1 MSEWTI
7 KKALEWTEGYLAD
20 KGDEN
25 PRLSAQ
31 WLLSEACGLSRT
43 QLFINFDRPLS
54 EDERGVLR
62 GYVRRRGAGEPL
74 QYITGEVAFRHITV
88 KVRPGVLIPRP
99 ETEVLVSEVLAALPT
114 PGPRDVAWNPEA
126 AEQEREAVAAV
137 KKALE
142 EAGESASLSVGGD
155 LGRPSP
161 QARLPHSGG
170 PTEVGPY
177 GGLTGSLQIHARKMS
192 GALYSSTRSN
202 ISRGAPQMGHM

>member
-43 QLFINFDRPLS
+43 QLFVNFDRLLS

-62 GYVRRRGAGEPL
+62 DYVRRRGAGEPL
-74 QYITGEVAFRHITV
+74 QYITGEVAFRHINV

-99 ETEVLVSEVLAALPT
+99 ETEVLVSEVLAADARPPRCGVEPRGRRAGARGCRRREEG
-114 PGPRDVAWNPEA
+114 PG
-126 AEQEREAVAAV
+126 
-137 KKALE
+137 
-142 EAGESASLSVGGD
+142 GGGGICFP
-155 LGRPSP
+155 LRRGRPWSP
-161 QARLPHSGG
+161 LGC
-170 PTEVGPY
+170 E
-177 GGLTGSLQIHARKMS
+177 
-192 GALYSSTRSN
+192 
-202 ISRGAPQMGHM
+202 

>member
-43 QLFINFDRPLS
+43 QLFVNFDRLLS

-62 GYVRRRGAGEPL
+62 DYVRRRGAGEPL
-74 QYITGEVAFRHITV
+74 QYITGEVAFRHINV

-99 ETEVLVSEVLAALPT
+99 ETEVLVSEVLAALPAPAMWRGT
-114 PGPRDVAWNPEA
+114 P
-126 AEQEREAVAAV
+126 
-137 KKALE
+137 
-142 EAGESASLSVGGD
+142 
-155 LGRPSP
+155 RPPSRS
-161 QARLPHSGG
+161 ARLSP
-170 PTEVGPY
+170 P
-177 GGLTGSLQIHARKMS
+177 
-192 GALYSSTRSN
+192 
-202 ISRGAPQMGHM
+202 